1 MSNDEKV
8 KALLELLKI
17 VAWPAFLVW
26 VVWYLR
32 DEVKHAAAR
41 LIELGLTGAKF
52 APPAPPAQIAQSPT
66 ASVSEGVGSARG
78 AGTAT
83 AVSSGVGSSALFIA
97 SAKAKFSEDQLQPIV
112 QELRRGLEGT
122 FGSNPQDQAEGF
134 VYFSA
139 ALHVQLMHERN
150 YRMIFGSQLQLL
162 EMMNADVGV
171 PPAFAMNVY
180 NTAKAAHPD
189 IYRSI
194 TFEQWIAFLLGAG
207 LCNVA
212 PNGNYVLTPFGRGFL
227 RYIVDMHLPT
237 NKPF

>member
-1 MSNDEKV
+1 MSTDEKV

-17 VAWPAFLVW
+17 VAWPAFLAW
-26 VVWYLR
+26 LIWFLR

-41 LIELGLTGAKF
+41 ITELGLTGAKF
-52 APPAPPAQIAQSPT
+52 ALSAPPEQIAQSPT

-78 AGTAT
+78 VGTAT
-83 AVSSGVGSSALFIA
+83 AVSSGAGSSALFIA
-97 SAKAKFSEDQLQPIV
+97 SAKAKFSEEQLQPAV
-112 QELRRGLEGT
+112 QALRRDVEAT
-122 FGSNPQDQAEGF
+122 FGSNPQHQVEGLI
-134 VYFSA
+134 YFSA
-139 ALHVQLMHERN
+139 SLNVQLIHERN

-162 EMMNADVGV
+162 EMMIADAGI
-171 PPAFAMNVY
+171 PAAVAMNAY
-180 NTAKAAHPD
+180 NMAKTAHPD

-194 TFEQWIAFLLGAG
+194 TFEQWIGFLLRAG